1 MYAKLVFRNAKRSV
15 KDYLIYIVTM
25 TICVTLFYSFLS
37 ISSRYYQPDIGS
49 EYNFTILSDGM
60 KAAICVITLFLLFL
74 IRFVNHYMLR
84 RKQKEFAVQSIMGME
99 QKTIGRLFFAETFM
113 MGILSI
119 AIGIFLGVFC
129 SQFITAM
136 LLTTYGKSYE
146 LSWTLFPD
154 TVLLTIGFFI
164 FSFLIVGI
172 FNTRTIRKTKIIDM
186 LAAEKENDPELKKS
200 RWIAAVV
207 LLFEGFTVWMLLT
220 GVQKIVFYYDGR
232 FAIPA
237 KLMFWGNI
245 LFPAITLLW
254 SGFWLI
260 RKRKTGVSTLLPGL
274 LVCTVLNTVM
284 AASVPALTS
293 RYYLALG
300 AGAINQ
306 YLLFLL
312 IDLLFFIC
320 CVIYLSSSFI
330 VAWKAKAPEHRY
342 KGENLFFFGQITSK
356 LNTTSKTMTLICVTL
371 DENGETKQK
380 WETRTS
386 YQEALKRKAEIES
399 QKSSN
404 SFLPPTNQNIAEFL
418 SDFVSLYG
426 EKRWGV
432 SMYDSQ
438 NSLIANYINTI
449 IGDMKVQ
456 DITTRVVDKYIQ
468 TLQKT
473 PAVNTRTHHAKTEF
487 VTNATI
493 EKIIKLLRCAFKQA
507 VRWELVAK
515 NPFDNVVL
523 PKVEYKKRDIWT
535 ADMIRTA
542 LDQCTDSK
550 LYVAMNLAFACSLR
564 MGEILGLTWS
574 NVHISDE
581 EIADDNAYVYIDKE
595 LARAS
600 KRAIEML
607 GQKDIYHVFTP
618 LFPNTSTRIILKKP
632 KTDSSIRKVWLPK
645 TLAYI
650 LREWKSAQDEL
661 RALLR
666 DEYQDYDLVG
676 ALANGRP
683 CEDRIILKSFE
694 KLREK
699 AGLPK
704 VVFHSLRHSSTTYKL
719 KLNHGDLKATQ
730 GDTGHA
736 QIDMI
741 TSVYAH
747 ILDEDRKI
755 NAQKFESAFYA
766 NPDLRSVRPP
776 EEPKEPAP
784 ATLDLEALVEQLRNS
799 PELANTLAA
808 LLASAPSEK

>member
-1 MYAKLVFRNAKRSV
+1 MA
-15 KDYLIYIVTM
+15 
-25 TICVTLFYSFLS
+25 S
-37 ISSRYYQPDIGS
+37 II
-49 EYNFTILSDGM
+49 
-60 KAAICVITLFLLFL
+60 
-74 IRFVNHYMLR
+74 
-84 RKQKEFAVQSIMGME
+84 
-99 QKTIGRLFFAETFM
+99 
-113 MGILSI
+113 
-119 AIGIFLGVFC
+119 
-129 SQFITAM
+129 
-136 LLTTYGKSYE
+136 
-146 LSWTLFPD
+146 
-154 TVLLTIGFFI
+154 
-164 FSFLIVGI
+164 
-172 FNTRTIRKTKIIDM
+172 
-186 LAAEKENDPELKKS
+186 
-200 RWIAAVV
+200 
-207 LLFEGFTVWMLLT
+207 
-220 GVQKIVFYYDGR
+220 
-232 FAIPA
+232 
-237 KLMFWGNI
+237 
-245 LFPAITLLW
+245 
-254 SGFWLI
+254 
-260 RKRKTGVSTLLPGL
+260 KRKKNYS
-274 LVCTVLNTVM
+274 
-284 AASVPALTS
+284 
-293 RYYLALG
+293 
-300 AGAINQ
+300 
-306 YLLFLL
+306 
-312 IDLLFFIC
+312 
-320 CVIYLSSSFI
+320 I
-330 VAWKAKAPEHRY
+330 VY
-342 KGENLFFFGQITSK
+342 TY
-356 LNTTSKTMTLICVTL
+356 V
-371 DENGETKQK
+371 DENGEAKQK

-438 NSLIANYINTI
+438 NSLIANYINPI

-456 DITTRVVDKYIQ
+456 DVTTRVVDKYIQ

-493 EKIIKLLRCAFKQA
+493 EKIIKLLR
-507 VRWELVAK
+507 
-515 NPFDNVVL
+515 
-523 PKVEYKKRDIWT
+523 
-535 ADMIRTA
+535 TA

-581 EIADDNAYVYIDKE
+581 DIADDNAYVYIDKE

-666 DEYQDYDLVG
+666 DEYQDYDLVV

-776 EEPKEPAP
+776 EEPKESAP
-784 ATLDLEALVEQLRNS
+784 ATLDLEALVEQLRKS

-808 LLASAPSEK
+808 LLVSAPSEK

>member
-1 MYAKLVFRNAKRSV
+1 MA
-15 KDYLIYIVTM
+15 
-25 TICVTLFYSFLS
+25 S
-37 ISSRYYQPDIGS
+37 II
-49 EYNFTILSDGM
+49 
-60 KAAICVITLFLLFL
+60 
-74 IRFVNHYMLR
+74 
-84 RKQKEFAVQSIMGME
+84 
-99 QKTIGRLFFAETFM
+99 
-113 MGILSI
+113 
-119 AIGIFLGVFC
+119 
-129 SQFITAM
+129 
-136 LLTTYGKSYE
+136 
-146 LSWTLFPD
+146 
-154 TVLLTIGFFI
+154 
-164 FSFLIVGI
+164 
-172 FNTRTIRKTKIIDM
+172 
-186 LAAEKENDPELKKS
+186 
-200 RWIAAVV
+200 
-207 LLFEGFTVWMLLT
+207 
-220 GVQKIVFYYDGR
+220 
-232 FAIPA
+232 
-237 KLMFWGNI
+237 
-245 LFPAITLLW
+245 
-254 SGFWLI
+254 
-260 RKRKTGVSTLLPGL
+260 KRKKNYS
-274 LVCTVLNTVM
+274 
-284 AASVPALTS
+284 
-293 RYYLALG
+293 
-300 AGAINQ
+300 
-306 YLLFLL
+306 
-312 IDLLFFIC
+312 
-320 CVIYLSSSFI
+320 I
-330 VAWKAKAPEHRY
+330 VY
-342 KGENLFFFGQITSK
+342 TY
-356 LNTTSKTMTLICVTL
+356 V

-404 SFLPPTNQNIAEFL
+404 SFLPSTNQNIAEFL

-438 NSLIANYINTI
+438 NSLIANYINPI

-535 ADMIRTA
+535 SDMIRTA

-581 EIADDNAYVYIDKE
+581 DIADDNAYVYIDKE

-666 DEYQDYDLVG
+666 DEYQDYDLVV

>member
-1 MYAKLVFRNAKRSV
+1 MA
-15 KDYLIYIVTM
+15 
-25 TICVTLFYSFLS
+25 S
-37 ISSRYYQPDIGS
+37 II
-49 EYNFTILSDGM
+49 
-60 KAAICVITLFLLFL
+60 
-74 IRFVNHYMLR
+74 
-84 RKQKEFAVQSIMGME
+84 
-99 QKTIGRLFFAETFM
+99 
-113 MGILSI
+113 
-119 AIGIFLGVFC
+119 
-129 SQFITAM
+129 
-136 LLTTYGKSYE
+136 
-146 LSWTLFPD
+146 
-154 TVLLTIGFFI
+154 
-164 FSFLIVGI
+164 
-172 FNTRTIRKTKIIDM
+172 
-186 LAAEKENDPELKKS
+186 
-200 RWIAAVV
+200 
-207 LLFEGFTVWMLLT
+207 
-220 GVQKIVFYYDGR
+220 
-232 FAIPA
+232 
-237 KLMFWGNI
+237 
-245 LFPAITLLW
+245 
-254 SGFWLI
+254 
-260 RKRKTGVSTLLPGL
+260 KRKKNYS
-274 LVCTVLNTVM
+274 
-284 AASVPALTS
+284 
-293 RYYLALG
+293 
-300 AGAINQ
+300 
-306 YLLFLL
+306 
-312 IDLLFFIC
+312 
-320 CVIYLSSSFI
+320 I
-330 VAWKAKAPEHRY
+330 VY
-342 KGENLFFFGQITSK
+342 TY
-356 LNTTSKTMTLICVTL
+356 V
-371 DENGETKQK
+371 DENGEAKQK

-438 NSLIANYINTI
+438 NSLIANYINPI

-456 DITTRVVDKYIQ
+456 DVTTRVVDKYIQ

-493 EKIIKLLRCAFKQA
+493 EKIIKLLR
-507 VRWELVAK
+507 
-515 NPFDNVVL
+515 
-523 PKVEYKKRDIWT
+523 
-535 ADMIRTA
+535 TA

-564 MGEILGLTWS
+564 MGEILVLTWS

-581 EIADDNAYVYIDKE
+581 DIADDNAYVYIDKE

-666 DEYQDYDLVG
+666 DEYQDYDLVV

>member
-1 MYAKLVFRNAKRSV
+1 MA
-15 KDYLIYIVTM
+15 
-25 TICVTLFYSFLS
+25 S
-37 ISSRYYQPDIGS
+37 II
-49 EYNFTILSDGM
+49 
-60 KAAICVITLFLLFL
+60 
-74 IRFVNHYMLR
+74 
-84 RKQKEFAVQSIMGME
+84 
-99 QKTIGRLFFAETFM
+99 
-113 MGILSI
+113 
-119 AIGIFLGVFC
+119 
-129 SQFITAM
+129 
-136 LLTTYGKSYE
+136 
-146 LSWTLFPD
+146 
-154 TVLLTIGFFI
+154 
-164 FSFLIVGI
+164 
-172 FNTRTIRKTKIIDM
+172 
-186 LAAEKENDPELKKS
+186 
-200 RWIAAVV
+200 
-207 LLFEGFTVWMLLT
+207 
-220 GVQKIVFYYDGR
+220 
-232 FAIPA
+232 
-237 KLMFWGNI
+237 
-245 LFPAITLLW
+245 
-254 SGFWLI
+254 
-260 RKRKTGVSTLLPGL
+260 KRKKNYS
-274 LVCTVLNTVM
+274 
-284 AASVPALTS
+284 
-293 RYYLALG
+293 
-300 AGAINQ
+300 
-306 YLLFLL
+306 
-312 IDLLFFIC
+312 
-320 CVIYLSSSFI
+320 I
-330 VAWKAKAPEHRY
+330 VY
-342 KGENLFFFGQITSK
+342 TY
-356 LNTTSKTMTLICVTL
+356 V

-438 NSLIANYINTI
+438 NSLIANYINPI

-581 EIADDNAYVYIDKE
+581 DIADDNAYVYIDKE

-618 LFPNTSTRIILKKP
+618 LFPNTSTRIILK
-632 KTDSSIRKVWLPK
+632 
-645 TLAYI
+645 
-650 LREWKSAQDEL
+650 E
-661 RALLR
+661 
-666 DEYQDYDLVG
+666 
-676 ALANGRP
+676 
-683 CEDRIILKSFE
+683 FE

-699 AGLPK
+699 AGLPR

-736 QIDMI
+736 EIDMI

-776 EEPKEPAP
+776 EEEKEPAP
-784 ATLDLEALVEQLRNS
+784 AALDLEALVEQLRKS

-808 LLASAPSEK
+808 LLSATPGSK